1 MSSSKRPRPA
11 PDELIEDAILYD
23 ILASSEDEIAAEL
36 REVGSSPDEAVATA
50 RRAVANAEAECGR
63 RRLAAAKRGVAA
75 FRSPP
80 PVVSLADVQRQRTRL
95 DEMKRNAPGASG
107 MMMAARKSEGL
118 SKRDEEGLLD
128 DLADLERLEREDD
141 EGSER

>member
-1 MSSSKRPRPA
+1 
-11 PDELIEDAILYD
+11 
-23 ILASSEDEIAAEL
+23 
-36 REVGSSPDEAVATA
+36 
-50 RRAVANAEAECGR
+50 
-63 RRLAAAKRGVAA
+63 
-75 FRSPP
+75 
-80 PVVSLADVQRQRTRL
+80 
-95 DEMKRNAPGASG
+95 MKRNAPGASG